1 MLSKNELKQLKRQAA
16 ARRRMRL
23 HCFIALLIPIMD
35 GWRLGIKGGGLSGKN
50 SEIKYAPVDVTD
62 KEKSYIRMQMG
73 QIDKARDAVVRM
85 LGIASFEQVGQQFYH
100 TADEKLQA
108 VTNAIFKFLPETAT
122 HTDNLRVL
130 TYIIAT
136 AFHDLRMLTVDE
148 RPELRKL
155 CSVLE
160 QFGNHLLPV
169 DSPLLLPMN
178 GVYWSTRDMMQ
189 ESPASWYD
197 ADLDWD
203 TGPTEA
209 ERWLM
214 SQEGKAA

>member
-1 MLSKNELKQLKRQAA
+1 MLSKNERKQLKRQAA

-23 HCFIALLIPIMD
+23 HCLIALLIPIMD
-35 GWRLGIKGGGLSGKN
+35 GWRIGIRGGGLSGKN
-50 SEIKYAPVDVTD
+50 SEIRYAPVDVTD
-62 KEKSYIRMQMG
+62 KEKSYVRMQIG

-108 VTNAIFKFLPETAT
+108 VTNAIFKYLPEKST

-136 AFHDLRMLTVDE
+136 AFHDLRLLTDDE
-148 RPELRKL
+148 RPEVKRL
-155 CSVLE
+155 CRVLE
-160 QFGNHLLPV
+160 QFGNHLIPC
-169 DSPLLLPMN
+169 DSPFLLPMN

-189 ESPASWYD
+189 ENPAEWYD
-197 ADLDWD
+197 DGLDWD

-214 SQEGKAA
+214 AQDAAA